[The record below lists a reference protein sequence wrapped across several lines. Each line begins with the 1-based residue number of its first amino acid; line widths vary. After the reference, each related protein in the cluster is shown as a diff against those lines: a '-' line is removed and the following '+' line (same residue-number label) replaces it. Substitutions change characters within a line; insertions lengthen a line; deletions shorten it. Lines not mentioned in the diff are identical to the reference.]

1 MAFLAA
7 LFAIGSRFA
16 GKILTTALGWASTL
30 LFGRVPASRQLLMLG
45 ITFGSVIWVV
55 LLAGVLFP
63 DVGTFLLVFVPD
75 QQLVPEPVIR
85 IIMLIGAA
93 IVPAVV
99 GALTLMLQPG
109 RPRNPR
115 RVAAAIGRGYPLTAL
130 LAVLLVF
137 LAALAIFRKARSL
150 TRRWDDAHVP
160 LVVEPGRYDEVADD
174 LDRALAAADIE
185 VAPSL
190 APAAMSKP
198 ARWVAA
204 IAGEDAA
211 ALVPP
216 RMIQL
221 QGDGL
226 DILIYPMDLLVTGR
240 PELVVR
246 ARAAMASRLTTS
258 AAHLTVTAEAQ
269 QLEDRIAA
277 LAQPAPDRPDQPRPF
292 DEAVAAE
299 FAGIDDQLARLK
311 IPYDEWEVL
320 YRERLQVERDLRAG
334 AMAGAAVVGAG
345 TPGTGN
351 EGVVGFLETLG
362 RLAREGAGAI
372 AEVAADERTEAVL
385 DRAAGPGWR
394 WAARAASVVAV
405 AAREVMRDRDG
416 TATRTSTT
424 DGGDEATY
432 RKCARGRARPPALHQ
447 TGEPAIESRAPARG
461 SLTDAPDGT
470 SGG

>member
-16 GKILTTALGWASTL
+16 GKIVTTALGWASTL
-30 LFGRVPASRQLLMLG
+30 LFGRVPASRQALMLG
-45 ITFGSVIWVV
+45 VTFGSVIWVV

-63 DVGTFLLVFVPD
+63 DIGTFLLVFIPD
-75 QQLVPEPVIR
+75 QQLVPESVIR
-85 IIMLIGAA
+85 IIMLVGAA

-99 GALTLMLQPG
+99 GVLTLMLQPD
-109 RPRNPR
+109 RPRTPR
-115 RVAAAIGRGYPLTAL
+115 RVAGAIGRGYPLTAL

-137 LAALAIFRKARSL
+137 LAALAIYRRARSL
-150 TRRWDDAHVP
+150 ARRWDDAHVP

-174 LDRALAAADIE
+174 LDRALAAVDIE

-211 ALVPP
+211 ALVPA

-292 DEAVAAE
+292 DGAVAAE
-299 FAGIDDQLARLK
+299 FAAIDDELATLR

-334 AMAGAAVVGAG
+334 AMAGAAVVGAA
-345 TPGTGN
+345 TPGTGT
-351 EGVVGFLETLG
+351 EGLVGVLERLG
-362 RLAREGAGAI
+362 RLVREGAGAV

-416 TATRTSTT
+416 TASVISTT
-424 DGGDEATY
+424 DGGDEARY
-432 RKCARGRARPPALHQ
+432 RNDARGPARPRALHE
-447 TGEPAIESRAPARG
+447 TGEPAIGSRASSRG
-461 SLTDAPDGT
+461 SLVDASRGT
-470 SGG
+470 SEG